1 MVSPDAEG
9 PFIALCQQEVVT
21 EWTSSSLSLTAVSMI
36 TERGDLRTDGRRSR
50 RHFSFLG
57 NACLHLK
64 GISTL
69 RQCKNRL

>member
-1 MVSPDAEG
+1 LKDG
-9 PFIALCQQEVVT
+9 LQEDPK
-21 EWTSSSLSLTAVSMI
+21 
-36 TERGDLRTDGRRSR
+36 GDKWSR
-50 RHFSFLG
+50 RHFSSLG